1 MSVATRAATPPTRHR
16 SLAYRSVAC
25 FSAGLVLAATPVGCR
40 RETAAARPAATR
52 GETLSPAEV
61 VARANQARS
70 EGRFGDLGAFV
81 AAETRDAQIALLLA
95 IDQVVAGSRS
105 LRAVVAERFG
115 EGTAL
120 GFDLSGVADS
130 CGALSQN
137 VRIVREEISDA
148 DDTAVVV
155 VQEGDHLPLVD
166 VRLKKIDGEWR
177 LDLERPDARLI
188 SRLETLATT
197 VNHIRTQV
205 SRPGSTYEE
214 LENAFNQRV
223 WPILADIA
231 RSGTP
236 P

>member
-1 MSVATRAATPPTRHR
+1 MT
-16 SLAYRSVAC
+16 
-25 FSAGLVLAATPVGCR
+25 
-40 RETAAARPAATR
+40 
-52 GETLSPAEV
+52 PAEV
-61 VARANQARS
+61 VAQANQARS
-70 EGRFGDLGAFV
+70 EGRYGDLGAFV
-81 AAETRDAQIALLLA
+81 VAETRDAQIALLLA
-95 IDQVVAGSRS
+95 IDQVVAASRS
-105 LRAVVAERFG
+105 LRTIVAERFG

-130 CGALSQN
+130 CGALSLR

-166 VRLKKIDGEWR
+166 VKLKRIQGQWR
-177 LDLERPDARLI
+177 LDIERPDARLI
-188 SRLETLATT
+188 SKLESLATT
-197 VNHIRTQV
+197 VNQIRVQV
-205 SRPGSTYEE
+205 SRPNSTYAE

-231 RSGTP
+231 RSGSP